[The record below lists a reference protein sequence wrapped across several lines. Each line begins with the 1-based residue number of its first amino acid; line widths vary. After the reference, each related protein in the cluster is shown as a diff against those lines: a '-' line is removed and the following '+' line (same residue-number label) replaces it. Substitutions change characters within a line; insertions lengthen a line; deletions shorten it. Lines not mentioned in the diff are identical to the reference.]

1 LDLNSKLFELVL
13 IRRLMGAEVIQ
24 FGSAWDEANIK
35 ANEICLNSVNSAY
48 ISPFEHPTIWFVEI
62 LYFVGHK

>member
-1 LDLNSKLFELVL
+1 
-13 IRRLMGAEVIQ
+13 MGAEVIQ